1 MVLGDAEKAIARAD
15 LQEIQERLAELQG
28 LSGWFLGIQGP
39 QRMELIQFR
48 ELVRSWQQQVEV

>member
-28 LSGWFLGIQGP
+28 LSGWFLGIAGL

-48 ELVRSWQQQVEV
+48 ELVRSWQQQVEA

>member
-15 LQEIQERLAELQG
+15 LHEIQERLAELQG
-28 LSGWFLGIQGP
+28 LSGWFLGIQGL

-48 ELVRSWQQQVEV
+48 ELVRSWQ

>member
-28 LSGWFLGIQGP
+28 LSGCFLGIQGP